1 MCELFD
7 SPACYLFRV
16 IESGPLHLCTVP
28 SVAPAAPPPLALVVL
43 EAAQV
48 ESLTCANGLGW
59 LFFLGS

>member
-16 IESGPLHLCTVP
+16 IESAALHLCRVP
-28 SVAPAAPPPLALVVL
+28 SVAPGAFTPLALVVL

-48 ESLTCANGLGW
+48 MSLTCASPLG
-59 LFFLGS
+59 